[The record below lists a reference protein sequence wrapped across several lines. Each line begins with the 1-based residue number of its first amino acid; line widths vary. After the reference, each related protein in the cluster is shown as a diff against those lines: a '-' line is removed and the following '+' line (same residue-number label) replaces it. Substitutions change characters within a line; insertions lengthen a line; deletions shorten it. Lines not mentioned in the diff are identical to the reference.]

1 MREYVKRINQKASKL
16 SNEQLLSIINEL
28 YSENESLYSLID
40 SLSNGLLIVDNNFC
54 LLRSNLIVE
63 SRIPFSVHLD
73 EIKDSNNPLWE
84 YIEDEEIAGFFKN
97 CMEKE
102 ITNSTEEF
110 STVTSG
116 GSVRFLNISISPL
129 MQDGNLCGK
138 IILVNDITHKKN
150 QDVRL
155 HRMENLANLTNL
167 AAGIAH
173 DIKNPLGAMSIHIQ
187 LVQKALS
194 KAREN
199 DSLPEKKFLED
210 HLDVVIEEIEN
221 LNKTIMNFL
230 LAVRPVNASCELKNP
245 DTIINNVIEFI
256 RPEFADCGIQIE
268 TKFEGNSKKIM
279 LDEKLFRDV
288 IMNLAQNSLAAIKT
302 RSSKTPKNY
311 SGLFEVQTFINDN
324 KYIIV
329 LSDNGCGMDETTV
342 SKIFEPY
349 FTTKANGTGLGM
361 TMAYKIVKE
370 FSGEILVDSKENK
383 GSKFTLSFPIPQ
395 KDTKLLND
403 ETCKE

>member
-256 RPEFADCGIQIE
+256 RPEFTDCGIQIE

-279 LDEKLFRDV
+279 LDEKLFREV

-302 RSSKTPKNY
+302 RGSKTPKNY

-329 LSDNGCGMDETTV
+329 LSDNGCGMNENTV

-383 GSKFTLSFPIPQ
+383 GSKFTLSFPVPQ

>member
-1 MREYVKRINQKASKL
+1 
-16 SNEQLLSIINEL
+16 

-288 IMNLAQNSLAAIKT
+288 IMNLTQNSLAAIKS
-302 RSSKTPKNY
+302 RIAENEKNY
-311 SGLFEVQTFINDN
+311 SGLFEIQTFINDN
-324 KYIIV
+324 KFIIE
-329 LSDNGCGMDETTV
+329 LSDNGCGMNENTV

-383 GSKFTLSFPIPQ
+383 GSKFTLSFPVPQ

>member
-54 LLRSNLIVE
+54 LLRNNLIVE

-129 MQDGNLCGK
+129 MQEGNLCGK

-167 AAGIAH
+167 AAGMAH
-173 DIKNPLGAMSIHIQ
+173 EIKNPLGAMSIHIQ
-187 LVQKALS
+187 LIQKALV

-199 DSLPEKKFLED
+199 DSLPEKKFLEN
-210 HLDVVIEEIEN
+210 HLDVVNEEIEH
-221 LNKTIMNFL
+221 LNKLVMDFL
-230 LAVRPVNASCELKNP
+230 LAVRPVNANLELKIP
-245 DTIINNVIEFI
+245 DTIIKNVIEFI
-256 RPEFADCGIQIE
+256 RPEFLNCGIQIE

-288 IMNLAQNSLAAIKT
+288 IINLTQNSLAAIKT
-302 RSSKTPKNY
+302 RIAENQKNY
-311 SGLFEVQTFINDN
+311 SGLFEIQTFINDN

-329 LSDNGCGMDETTV
+329 LSDNGCGMNENTV

>member
-256 RPEFADCGIQIE
+256 RPEFTDCGIQIE

-302 RSSKTPKNY
+302 RTSKTPKNY

-370 FSGEILVDSKENK
+370 FSGEILVDSKINK

>member
-54 LLRSNLIVE
+54 LLRNNLIVE

-129 MQDGNLCGK
+129 MQEGNLCGK

-167 AAGIAH
+167 AAGMAH
-173 DIKNPLGAMSIHIQ
+173 EIKNPLGAMSIHIQ
-187 LVQKALS
+187 LIQKALV

-199 DSLPEKKFLED
+199 DSLPEKKFLEN
-210 HLDVVIEEIEN
+210 HLDVVNEEIEH
-221 LNKTIMNFL
+221 LNKLVMDFL
-230 LAVRPVNASCELKNP
+230 LAVRPVNANLELKIP
-245 DTIINNVIEFI
+245 DTIIKNVIEFI
-256 RPEFADCGIQIE
+256 RPEFLNCGIQIE

-288 IMNLAQNSLAAIKT
+288 IINLTQNSLAAIKT
-302 RSSKTPKNY
+302 RISENQKNY
-311 SGLFEVQTFINDN
+311 SGLFEIQTFINDN

-329 LSDNGCGMDETTV
+329 LSDNGCGMNENTV

>member
-28 YSENESLYSLID
+28 SAENESLYSLID
-40 SLSNGLLIVDNNFC
+40 SLSNGLIIVDNNFC
-54 LLRSNLIVE
+54 LLRNNLIVE

-73 EIKDSNNPLWE
+73 EIKDLNNPLWE
-84 YIEDEEIAGFFKN
+84 YIEDEEIAHFFKN

-116 GSVRFLNISISPL
+116 GSIRFLSISISPL
-129 MQDGNLCGK
+129 MQQGNLCGK

-167 AAGIAH
+167 AAGMAH
-173 DIKNPLGAMSIHIQ
+173 DIKNPLGAMSIHLQ
-187 LVQKALS
+187 LIQKALE

-199 DSLPEKKFLED
+199 NFLPENKFLEK
-210 HLDVVIEEIEN
+210 HLDVVKEEIEN
-221 LNKTIMNFL
+221 LNKIVMDFL
-230 LAVRPVNASCELKNP
+230 LAVRPVNANLVLKNP
-245 DTIINNVIEFI
+245 DAIIQNIVDFI
-256 RPEFADCGIQIE
+256 KPEFSNFDIQIE
-268 TKFEGNSKKIM
+268 TEFKGDSKKIM
-279 LDEKLFRDV
+279 LDEKLFRDT
-288 IMNLAQNSLAAIKT
+288 ILNLTQNALAAIKT
-302 RSSKTPKNY
+302 RISENEKNY
-311 SGLFEVQTFINDN
+311 TGLFEIQTFINDN
-324 KYIIV
+324 KYVIV
-329 LSDNGCGMDETTV
+329 ICDNGCGMNEVTL

-383 GSKFTLSFPIPQ
+383 GTKFTLSFPIPQ
-395 KDTKLLND
+395 KDTKLLNN
-403 ETCKE
+403 ETCTE